1 MKIIRVFPSR
11 TNMTPVDDMACSGK
25 RKPTKG
31 WYFHGSPPLDL
42 PKADE
47 VHISCT
53 FTWDK
58 PEAEDLFK
66 AWSQYYPVVKIG
78 GPAYGHVSTDFQP
91 GQFVKQGVT
100 FTTRGCNNN
109 CPWCLVRSR
118 EGRFVEVDNF
128 PAGHIVQDNNLL
140 QASPAHLDK
149 VFDMLKTQPPAVLS
163 GGLEAARVTDDIA
176 DRLCS
181 IKINQ
186 LFLAADTSGALK
198 PLQKALYKLN
208 GISKDKIRA
217 YVLIGFNGETIEQAE
232 TRLKEVFLSGCLPYA
247 MLYQP
252 PTETRLVWPIEWR
265 QFARIWQRPAAMKAV
280 MKGCSV

>member
-1 MKIIRVFPSR
+1 
-11 TNMTPVDDMACSGK
+11 MACSGK
-25 RKPTKG
+25 RKPIKG

-47 VHISCT
+47 IHISCT

-58 PEAEDLFK
+58 PEAEELFK

-100 FTTRGCNNN
+100 FTSRGCNNN

-118 EGRFVEVDNF
+118 EGQFVEVDNF
-128 PAGHIVQDNNLL
+128 PAGNDLLDNNLL
-140 QASPAHLDK
+140 QSSSSHLDK
-149 VFDMLKTQPPAVLS
+149 VFSMLNTQHAAIFS
-163 GGLEAARVTDDIA
+163 GGLEAARFTDEVV
-176 DRLCS
+176 DRMRS

-186 LFLAADTSGALK
+186 LFFAADTSGAITPLK
-198 PLQKALYKLN
+198 KALSKL
-208 GISKDKIRA
+208 KWLPVRRIRC

-265 QFARIWQRPAAMKAV
+265 QFARKWQRPAIIKSMMKTGQ
-280 MKGCSV
+280 K